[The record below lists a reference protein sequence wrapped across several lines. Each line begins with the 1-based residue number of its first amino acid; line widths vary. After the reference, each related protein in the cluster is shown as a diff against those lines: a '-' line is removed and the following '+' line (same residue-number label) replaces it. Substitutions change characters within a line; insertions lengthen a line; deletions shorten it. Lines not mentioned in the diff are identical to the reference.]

1 MKDGDE
7 DEGFGEAEGR
17 LKKRK
22 GRRGESAAGRL
33 FGKGGGWFG
42 WTTPLCHNPPSLH
55 PVQPRRFMK
64 AEMIQGFFEQE
75 TLSYSSSN
83 IKRTPLPERPKFILS
98 KLAS

>member
-7 DEGFGEAEGR
+7 DEGFWFCEAEGR
-17 LKKRK
+17 LRKRK

-42 WTTPLCHNPPSLH
+42 WTTPLCHNMPSLY
-55 PVQPRRFMK
+55 PVQPRLM
-64 AEMIQGFFEQE
+64 EMIQFFFEE
-75 TLSYSSSN
+75 TLLYSSSN